1 MKSLKNDSGTVM
13 NQPSVYLQQVREFSV
28 KEEKGMYTKQLVV
41 VVGNT

>member
-28 KEEKGMYTKQLVV
+28 KEKGMYTKQLVV